1 MAVRASPR
9 SSGIVFVALIV
20 IILLRNL
27 IDNPTQFFNVS
38 IIGLTTGSVY
48 ALVALGYTLVYGIL
62 QLINFAHGDV
72 FALSGLVASSIMIDV
87 LNLSAD
93 EAVVVAIGGLIATLA
108 DDDGLRRHHQRDDRV
123 PRLRR
128 LRAQPRLTMLIS
140 AVGMSFIVQNIS
152 LIIYDVNYRSAPQLI
167 PSSSAFSIGDVSIP
181 WNKLTVILVTIP
193 VLLILTWMVKSTKQG
208 KAMRATAQDQDAAA
222 MMGIN
227 VNRTISFT
235 FVLAGS
241 LAGAAG
247 VLFLLQFQMRYDTG
261 FELGLIAFTAAV
273 LGGIGNLAGATLGGL
288 HHRFHPGLQRGP
300 VHLGARERLDAVD
313 GLRDPDRDP
322 RLPPRGTARR
332 TDAGGRLTWP
342 PKAPVTPARLVA
354 PRASSRP

>member
-1 MAVRASPR
+1 MSVDAGRVA
-9 SSGIVFVALIV
+9 GIRKRGGPSFTSILGILFLAFIAIV
-20 IILLRNL
+20 LLRNL
-27 IDNPTQFFNVS
+27 INDPSQFFS
-38 IIGLTTGSVY
+38 ISVIGLTTGSVY

-87 LNLSAD
+87 LNLSGE
-93 EAVVVAIGGLIATLA
+93 EAVIVIIGGLIATLVMTMGFGSA
-108 DDDGLRRHHQRDDRV
+108 INVSIEFLGY
-123 PRLRR
+123 RR
-128 LRAQPRLTMLIS
+128 LRSQPRLTMLIS

-152 LIIYDVNYRSAPQLI
+152 LIVYDVNYRSAPDLI

-193 VLLILTWMVKSTKQG
+193 VLLLLTWLVKSTKQG

-235 FVLAGS
+235 FL
-241 LAGAAG
+241 LAGALAGVAG
-247 VLFLLQFQMRYDTG
+247 VLYLLQFQMRYDTG

-273 LGGIGNLAGATLGGL
+273 LGGIGNLLGATLGGL
-288 HHRFHPGLQRGP
+288 IIGFIQAFNEGLSIW
-300 VHLGARERLDAVD
+300 VLGSDWTRSMVFGILIAILVFRPEGLLGER
-313 GLRDPDRDP
+313 
-322 RLPPRGTARR
+322 
-332 TDAGGRLTWP
+332 
-342 PKAPVTPARLVA
+342 TPEGA
-354 PRASSRP
+354 